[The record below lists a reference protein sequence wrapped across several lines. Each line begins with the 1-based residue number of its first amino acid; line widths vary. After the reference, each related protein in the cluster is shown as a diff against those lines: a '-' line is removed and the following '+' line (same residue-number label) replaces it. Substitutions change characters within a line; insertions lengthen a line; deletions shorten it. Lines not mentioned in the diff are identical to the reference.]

1 MNDFSRE
8 FRNDIFLKFLENK
21 YVMDIFIKGYWDLRL
36 RIFIVV
42 LFNIKINSSNEINI
56 DFF

>member
-56 DFF
+56 NFF